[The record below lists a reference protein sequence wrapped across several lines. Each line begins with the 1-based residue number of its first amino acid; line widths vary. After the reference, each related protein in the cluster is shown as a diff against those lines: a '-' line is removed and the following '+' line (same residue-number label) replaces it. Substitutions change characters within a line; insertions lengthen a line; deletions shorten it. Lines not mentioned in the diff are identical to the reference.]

1 MPTSTQRTSE
11 DRKMIMKR
19 ILKTL
24 AVMAVLVSL
33 AAVPALAQTPTGRLV
48 LVGERETPGTL
59 ELQTARFGQSN
70 NFTRPLPGSPF
81 GREPDVTPDGET
93 VVYALSG
100 SPGAIYSVPM
110 NKSVAPTR
118 LTTTDQ
124 SYPYSTLESPTVSP
138 DGNTVYFQYTARDD
152 NENTLINDIYSVP
165 IEGGDITRV
174 THDNREHSGLEITP
188 DGEHFV
194 YSSSV
199 PDEGQ
204 SIYVQPVI
212 GGPATTLSHCGSELC
227 RPEVSPDGSKVA
239 FVDCCNDGLGVFT
252 VPFST
257 TEEATPTK
265 VPGAEIDGHTF
276 NYGFYPMV
284 AFSPDGRYIAY
295 NTVEQ
300 CSHIFCD
307 FDADGVTPETRLI
320 PVEGGNYNSIG
331 WGDFNA
337 QTQVAWAPPS
347 SDTTAPQL
355 GPLPDI
361 TEEATKPTGAAVT
374 FSATATDAV
383 DPNPRVRCERRIPP
397 STQFSGVSSG
407 ATFPIATIMVR
418 CTAEDAVGNRSTTD
432 SFDVT
437 VRDTTPPAIT
447 GMPSDIVAEAT
458 GADGAQ
464 VFWSQPTA
472 TDLVNGSRTVTCTP
486 ASGTTFAL
494 GETTVSC
501 TATDAR
507 SNTATKT
514 FKVTVQDT
522 TAPTVDAVNP
532 VDGTQGVARG
542 IKEVTANFSEA
553 VQAATLTSNTV
564 QLFSGNS
571 TRPIKATLS
580 RNPSTDPTSVTLTP
594 SSKLDAKTR
603 YTAKIKGGQSGVKDL
618 AGNPLASDFSWSF
631 TTGSR

>member
-1 MPTSTQRTSE
+1 
-11 DRKMIMKR
+11 MIMKR

-48 LVGERETPGTL
+48 LVGERETLGTL
-59 ELQTARFGQSN
+59 DLQTARFKSI
-70 NFTRPLPGSPF
+70 NFTTF

-93 VVYALSG
+93 VVYASSD

-110 NKSVAPTR
+110 NKNVAPTR

-124 SYPYSTLESPTVSP
+124 NYPNSTLESPTVSP
-138 DGNTVYFQYTARDD
+138 DGTTVYFQYTARDD
-152 NENTLINDIYSVP
+152 NGNTVINDIYSVP

-174 THDNREHSGLEITP
+174 TNDNRNHSGVDITP

-194 YSSSV
+194 YSDWV
-199 PDEGQ
+199 QDEGQ
-204 SIYVQPVI
+204 SIFVQPVS
-212 GGPATTLSHCGSELC
+212 GGPATTLYQCGFALC
-227 RPEVSPDGSKVA
+227 LPEVSPDGSKVA
-239 FVDCCNDGLGVFT
+239 FVDCCNDGSGVYT

-265 VPGAEIDGHTF
+265 VPGTEIGSEIFVYRPLPPT
-276 NYGFYPMV
+276 V

-295 NTVEQ
+295 NTVER
-300 CSHIFCD
+300 CSFCGP
-307 FDADGVTPETRLI
+307 AGVTAETRWI
-320 PVEGGNYNSIG
+320 PVEGGNYNSMR
-331 WGDFNA
+331 WGDFNV

-361 TEEATKPTGAAVT
+361 IEEATKPSGAAVT

-383 DPNPRVRCERRIPP
+383 DPNPRVLC
-397 STQFSGVSSG
+397 SG
-407 ATFPIATIMVR
+407 AIRTPFGLSFRTSVRSGDTFFFGTSRVT
-418 CTAEDAVGNRSTTD
+418 CTAEDAVGNRATD

-437 VRDTTPPAIT
+437 VTDTTPPAIT

-464 VFWSQPTA
+464 VSWTQPTA
-472 TDLVNGSRTVTCTP
+472 TDLVNGPRTVTCTP

-501 TATDAR
+501 TATDTR

-532 VDGTQGVARG
+532 VDGVKEVARG
-542 IKEVTANFSEA
+542 STVTANFSEA
-553 VQAATLTSNTV
+553 VQKATLTSSTV

-571 TRPIKATLS
+571 TRPIKAALS
-580 RNPSTDPTSVTLTP
+580 WNPLTDPTSVTLKP

-603 YTAKIKGGQSGVKDL
+603 YTAKIKGGADGVKDL

-631 TTGSR
+631 TTGSQ